1 MGFWSSVGSFC
12 SSVASGVSSAVSSVA
27 STVSSVASK
36 AWDTAKNAASSAVG
50 WLADKAENFV
60 GTVKDIWK
68 TAKPWVEKLAPYIS
82 KGIALLPFPW
92 AAGVALA
99 VEKGIQALL
108 ALENS
113 PILKKVEQAIM
124 WASKVARHFREH
136 FLNPSELEEAEQ
148 RKQDLQE
155 AMAAMKTE
163 EQRQSIRFAAVIN
176 DYILVQT
183 SIQAILDKDEIQ
195 DFEHYLR
202 LRATQK
208 LLKSAEKTLSTAQN
222 LSEITAD
229 DSFLLTVG
237 ANLLAETPIL
247 SDADADRLDR
257 IIKRRF
263 SGKSLIPFIFEEL
276 IRAWETKYQNM
287 EAKWEKMNKDAAVL
301 KREMRK
307 LQVKLKIE
315 PLTMQ
320 EEAQLT
326 ELKNEVTISDNNLK
340 CQGEENRAMQNYV
353 HAAEGFLQVLE
364 KSAEEF
370 EAEGRD
376 YIVDDVAIVG
386 RLLIDCA
393 QNGKH
398 WSELSEEEQ
407 SLITDYANI
416 FAQDSAKR
424 NQDLIDVEVV

>member
-12 SSVASGVSSAVSSVA
+12 SSVASTVSSAA
-27 STVSSVASK
+27 RGIASVASK
-36 AWDTAKNAASSAVG
+36 AWDTAKNVASSTVG

-60 GTVKDIWK
+60 GTVKEIWK

-92 AAGVALA
+92 AKGVAAA

-113 PILKKVEQAIM
+113 PILKKIEEAIM
-124 WASKVARHFREH
+124 WASNAAKHFREQV
-136 FLNPSELEEAEQ
+136 LTEDEIEEAEQ
-148 RKQDLQE
+148 RQRDFQE
-155 AMAAMKTE
+155 AMKAMKTE

-183 SIQAILDKDEIQ
+183 RIQEILAQDEVK

-208 LLKSAEKTLSTAQN
+208 LLKSAEKTLTTAQN
-222 LSEITAD
+222 LNEITAD
-229 DSFLLTVG
+229 DSFLLNVG
-237 ANLLAETPIL
+237 SNLLAKKPIL
-247 SDADADRLDR
+247 SDADAERLDK

-287 EAKWEKMNKDAAVL
+287 EAKWEKLNKDTAIL
-301 KREMRK
+301 KREMKK
-307 LQVKLKIE
+307 LEVKLKIE
-315 PLTMQ
+315 PLTQ
-320 EEAQLT
+320 EEEIQLT
-326 ELKNEVTISDNNLK
+326 DFKNELTIVHNNLK

-370 EAEGRD
+370 EEEGRD
-376 YIVDDVAIVG
+376 YIVDDVATVG
-386 RLLIDCA
+386 RLLIECA
-393 QNGKH
+393 QHGKP
-398 WSELSEEEQ
+398 WDELTEDEQ
-407 SLITDYANI
+407 MLITDYANI
-416 FAQDSAKR
+416 FAEDSKKR
-424 NQDLIDVEVV
+424 NQDLIEAEVA

>member
-12 SSVASGVSSAVSSVA
+12 SSVASTVSSAA
-27 STVSSVASK
+27 RGIASVASK
-36 AWDTAKNAASSAVG
+36 AWDTAKNVASSTVG

-60 GTVKDIWK
+60 GTVKEIWK

-92 AAGVALA
+92 AKGVAAA

-113 PILKKVEQAIM
+113 PILKKIEEAIM
-124 WASKVARHFREH
+124 WASNAAKHFREQV
-136 FLNPSELEEAEQ
+136 LTEDEIEEAEQ
-148 RKQDLQE
+148 RQRDFQE
-155 AMAAMKTE
+155 AMKAMKTE

-183 SIQAILDKDEIQ
+183 RIQEILAQDEVK

-208 LLKSAEKTLSTAQN
+208 LLKSAEKTLTTAQN
-222 LSEITAD
+222 LNEITVD
-229 DSFLLTVG
+229 DSFLLNVG
-237 ANLLAETPIL
+237 SNLLAKKPTL
-247 SDADADRLDR
+247 SDADAERLDK

-287 EAKWEKMNKDAAVL
+287 EAKWEKLNKDTAIL
-301 KREMRK
+301 KREMKK
-307 LQVKLKIE
+307 LEVKLKIE
-315 PLTMQ
+315 PLTQ
-320 EEAQLT
+320 EEEIQLT
-326 ELKNEVTISDNNLK
+326 DFKNELTIVHNNLK

-370 EAEGRD
+370 EEEGRD
-376 YIVDDVAIVG
+376 YIVDDVATVG
-386 RLLIDCA
+386 RLLIECA
-393 QNGKH
+393 QHGKP
-398 WSELSEEEQ
+398 WDELTEDEQ
-407 SLITDYANI
+407 MLITDYANI
-416 FAQDSAKR
+416 FAEDSKKR
-424 NQDLIDVEVV
+424 NQDLIDAQVA

>member
-12 SSVASGVSSAVSSVA
+12 SSVASTVSSAA
-27 STVSSVASK
+27 RGIASVASK
-36 AWDTAKNAASSAVG
+36 AWDTAKNVASSTVG

-60 GTVKDIWK
+60 GTVKEIWK

-92 AAGVALA
+92 AKGVAAA

-113 PILKKVEQAIM
+113 PILKKIEEAIM
-124 WASKVARHFREH
+124 WASNAAKHFREQV
-136 FLNPSELEEAEQ
+136 LTEDEIEEAEQ
-148 RKQDLQE
+148 RQRDFQE
-155 AMAAMKTE
+155 AMKAMKTE

-183 SIQAILDKDEIQ
+183 RIQEILAQDEVK

-208 LLKSAEKTLSTAQN
+208 LLKSAEKTLTTAQN
-222 LSEITAD
+222 LNEITVD
-229 DSFLLTVG
+229 DSFLLNVG
-237 ANLLAETPIL
+237 SNLLAKKPIL
-247 SDADADRLDR
+247 SDADAERLDK

-287 EAKWEKMNKDAAVL
+287 EAKWEKLNKDTAIL
-301 KREMRK
+301 KREMKK
-307 LQVKLKIE
+307 LEVKLKIE
-315 PLTMQ
+315 PLTQ
-320 EEAQLT
+320 EEEIQLT
-326 ELKNEVTISDNNLK
+326 DFKNELTIVHNNLK

-370 EAEGRD
+370 EEEGRD
-376 YIVDDVAIVG
+376 YIVDDVATVG
-386 RLLIDCA
+386 RLLIECA
-393 QNGKH
+393 QHGKP
-398 WSELSEEEQ
+398 WDELTEDEQ
-407 SLITDYANI
+407 MLITDYANI
-416 FAQDSAKR
+416 FAEDSKKR
-424 NQDLIDVEVV
+424 NQDLIEAEVA

>member
-12 SSVASGVSSAVSSVA
+12 SSVASSVSSAVSKV
-27 STVSSVASK
+27 
-36 AWDTAKNAASSAVG
+36 WDTAKSVASSTVG
-50 WLADKAENFV
+50 WLADKAESFV

-82 KGIALLPFPW
+82 QGIALLPFPW
-92 AAGVALA
+92 AAGVAKA

-124 WASKVARHFREH
+124 WASKAAQHFREK
-136 FLNPSELEEAEQ
+136 FLVKEEVEEAEQ
-148 RKQDLQE
+148 RKRDLQE
-155 AMAAMKTE
+155 AMDAMATE

-183 SIQAILDKDEIQ
+183 RIQGILAQDEIT

-208 LLKSAEKTLSTAQN
+208 LLKSAEKTLSTAQS

-237 ANLLAETPIL
+237 SDLLADNPQLT
-247 SDADADRLDR
+247 DANAERLDK

-263 SGKSLIPFIFEEL
+263 SGKSLIPFVFEEL

-287 EAKWEKMNKDAAVL
+287 EAKWEKLNKDTATL
-301 KREMRK
+301 KREMKK
-307 LQVKLKIE
+307 LEVKLKIE
-315 PLTMQ
+315 PLTI
-320 EEAQLT
+320 EEETQLT
-326 ELKNEVTISDNNLK
+326 DFKNDLAIANNNLK
-340 CQGEENRAMQNYV
+340 YQAQENRAMQSYV

-376 YIVDDVAIVG
+376 YIVEDVAEVG
-386 RLLIDCA
+386 KLLIDCA
-393 QNGKH
+393 QNNKQ
-398 WSELSEEEQ
+398 WDELTEDEQ
-407 SLITDYANI
+407 MLITDYANI
-416 FAQDSAKR
+416 FAEDSNKR
-424 NQDLIDVEVV
+424 NQDLIEAEVA

>member
-1 MGFWSSVGSFC
+1 MGWFSRAC
-12 SSVASGVSSAVSSVA
+12 SAIGSAVSSVA

-36 AWDTAKNAASSAVG
+36 VWDTAKSAASSAVG

-113 PILKKVEQAIM
+113 PVLKKVEQAIM
-124 WASKVARHFREH
+124 WAAKAARHFREQR
-136 FLNPSELEEAEQ
+136 LNPREVEEAEQ

-183 SIQAILDKDEIQ
+183 SIQTILDTDEVQ

-208 LLKSAEKTLSTAQN
+208 LLKSAEKTLSTAQT

-247 SDADADRLDR
+247 SDADADRLDK

-287 EAKWEKMNKDAAVL
+287 EAKWARMNKDAAIL

-315 PLTMQ
+315 PLTAQ

-326 ELKNEVTISDNNLK
+326 DFKNDLTISDNNLK

-376 YIVDDVAIVG
+376 YIVEDVATVG

-398 WSELSEEEQ
+398 WNELSEEEQ

-416 FAQDSAKR
+416 FAEDSAKR
-424 NQDLIDVEVV
+424 NQDLIEVEVA

>member
-12 SSVASGVSSAVSSVA
+12 SSVASTVSSAA
-27 STVSSVASK
+27 RGIASVASK
-36 AWDTAKNAASSAVG
+36 AWDTAKNVASSTVG

-60 GTVKDIWK
+60 GTVKEIWK

-92 AAGVALA
+92 AKGVAAA

-113 PILKKVEQAIM
+113 PILKKIEEAIM
-124 WASKVARHFREH
+124 WASNAAKHFREQV
-136 FLNPSELEEAEQ
+136 LTEDEIEEAEQ
-148 RKQDLQE
+148 RQRDFQE
-155 AMAAMKTE
+155 AMKAMKTE

-183 SIQAILDKDEIQ
+183 RIQEILAQDEVK

-208 LLKSAEKTLSTAQN
+208 LLKSAEKTLTTAQN
-222 LSEITAD
+222 LNEITVD
-229 DSFLLTVG
+229 DSFLLNVG
-237 ANLLAETPIL
+237 SNLLAKKPIL
-247 SDADADRLDR
+247 SDADAERLDK

-287 EAKWEKMNKDAAVL
+287 EAKWEKLNKDTAIL
-301 KREMRK
+301 KREMKK
-307 LQVKLKIE
+307 LEVKLKIE
-315 PLTMQ
+315 PLTQ
-320 EEAQLT
+320 EEEIQLT
-326 ELKNEVTISDNNLK
+326 DFKNELTIVHNNLK

-370 EAEGRD
+370 EEEGRD
-376 YIVDDVAIVG
+376 YIVDDVATVG
-386 RLLIDCA
+386 RLLIECA
-393 QNGKH
+393 QHGKP
-398 WSELSEEEQ
+398 WDELTEDEQ
-407 SLITDYANI
+407 MLIPDYANI
-416 FAQDSAKR
+416 FAEDSKKR
-424 NQDLIDVEVV
+424 NQDLIEAEVA